1 MVVKHP
7 VNWPTTIR
15 ARCLSRACVAAICCV
30 VALAGCSDPSSNNGA
45 EDAGYDFG
53 NGDDDTSNGPTW
65 ETSVVATE
73 DAGLQPAL
81 AVSSSGTVAMA
92 YFAPNAVEG
101 ERCTELGIDSPPNK
115 SFYPLFYAEWDG
127 SGVSE
132 DAWSVEKIRDILLV
146 GSPSGVDMVF
156 DADTPKVVT
165 MTGEPIERYRYCGA
179 NDVGVLSR
187 NGGSWSADVAVAESG
202 EAATGDQASDF
213 GSVVGYWPAA
223 AMSPDGA
230 LGIIYKDVHSGSLQ
244 RDDLARA
251 DLEFVEGSSGSWSP
265 QPVDAGRGAGNYNDL
280 TFDADGVPWSAYFN
294 PTENNQDP
302 RLGVFVTRWSEAE
315 QDWERVRLFDKIT
328 DNGPS
333 LVVHP
338 DDGYARVVY
347 YESNDGFPELATQ
360 VSGEFT
366 SIQNGWEFDDIGDA
380 QYDEGYQTSLAVS
393 PNGNLAVAYYR
404 CARIERGIGQCAA
417 EDDALIFAWED
428 AGDWTHEVVDAGGE
442 GLCGT
447 NPSLTFDADGRAVI
461 GYECETL
468 VDGTLVPEVKFA
480 RRQALP

>member
-1 MVVKHP
+1 
-7 VNWPTTIR
+7 
-15 ARCLSRACVAAICCV
+15 V